1 MASSRSDVSD
11 DENEALLGTS
21 NCADSSRLNRLH
33 GLGLSAKVQASLPA
47 GAASDSGNKMTKQAS
62 QLSSSSQDHALH
74 HAVAETYVAEGPA
87 HVPEPSPGRKVFAA
101 QVMLT
106 RPHTPASP
114 A

>member
-1 MASSRSDVSD
+1 MASTSRDLSD
-11 DENEALLGTS
+11 DENEVVVWTS
-21 NCADSSRLNRLH
+21 GHANSSRHNRLH
-33 GLGLSAKVQASLPA
+33 GLGMSAEIQAYMPA
-47 GAASDSGNKMTKQAS
+47 SEANDGIDNTTRQAS
-62 QLSSSSQDHALH
+62 QLNNSAQDDALH
-74 HAVAETYVAEGPA
+74 SVVAQTYVAEGPA